1 MIIIITGARPKSENQ
16 FIKPTVP
23 ECDFTIEDTLPA
35 LQEHFKVSSL
45 SIVKSTEK

>member
-1 MIIIITGARPKSENQ
+1 MIIISGARPKSENQ
-16 FIKPTVP
+16 FIKSSVP

-35 LQEHFKVSSL
+35 LQEHFNLPRL